1 MKNKVLE
8 LVNSLEFQNLTDY
21 YGKRTIFETLNV
33 ERKENRIVHSLHG
46 G

>member
-8 LVNSLEFQNLTDY
+8 LVNSLEFQNLTIMESELFL
-21 YGKRTIFETLNV
+21 KRLMWNIRRTA
-33 ERKENRIVHSLHG
+33 IVHSLHG